1 MLNQAA
7 INFDKKGFDDA
18 FNLMVL
24 SYGFNLEKPP
34 PIDSHEWGRGDATEI
49 IEIEGEKILD
59 ELTSNGM
66 IKEKIIESIKF
77 VDEMNIVDDSI
88 CCKRME
94 MLVNLQRKEIGSYKN
109 SLKASMELC
118 EDAKMVRSEVKK
130 SFQEL
135 KTLIIDGDDTKKK
148 IEDFFKSKMGYNVVW

>member
-7 INFDKKGFDDA
+7 MNSDKKGFDDA

-24 SYGFNLEKPP
+24 SYGFNLEKPLP
-34 PIDSHEWGRGDATEI
+34 SEWGRGDAVEI
-49 IEIEGEKILD
+49 IEIEDFEEMMN
-59 ELTSNGM
+59 ELTINGI

-94 MLVNLQRKEIGSYKN
+94 MLVNLQRKDVGSYKN

-130 SFQEL
+130 SFQDL
-135 KTLIIDGDDTKKK
+135 KNLIDDDTKKK
-148 IEDFFKSKMGYNVVW
+148 IEDFFISKMGYNVVWY